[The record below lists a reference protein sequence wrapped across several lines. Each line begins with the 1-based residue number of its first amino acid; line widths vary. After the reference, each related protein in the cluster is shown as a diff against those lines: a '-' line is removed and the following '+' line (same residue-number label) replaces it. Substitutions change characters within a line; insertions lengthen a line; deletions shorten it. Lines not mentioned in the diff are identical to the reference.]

1 MAENTS
7 GPEREETTP
16 EAARGGGFAR
26 YAQFLP
32 EAVLLLDG
40 RGAVVDANRAATQL
54 LRRPREHL
62 VGSMLAALA
71 CDDMDSIA
79 GLIRAGS
86 RTREPVVGALRFRAD
101 GATALDIRCEALMLE
116 PRAGATPALLALR
129 LFDRHRSVNQFL
141 LLNQRI
147 DELGREVSRRR
158 AAEAQ
163 LQSYGERL
171 RVTLAS
177 IGDAVIATDHLGN
190 VVLMNGVAQELT
202 GWGEDEARGRA
213 LAEVFVIVEEGSRRP
228 VESPV
233 DKVLRE
239 GNVVGLAN
247 HTLLISRNGRE
258 CAIDDSGAP
267 IRDLDGAL
275 VGVVLVFRDFTERY
289 ALERQLQEQTAR
301 LLESAQ
307 RKDEFMSMLAHELR
321 NPLAPMMAGLQVLR
335 RIAPGLAHVE
345 RVTSMM
351 ERQLKHMTRLVDD
364 LLDVA
369 RLTQGKIELRRQPVE
384 LGEVLQ
390 QAVDMVRPLAEAR
403 HQSLELDAPAQRMRI
418 DADTTRLV
426 QVFANLLSNGVK
438 FSPEGGRIVVHAG
451 TAPHGRTVQVHVT
464 DDGIGIEPEML
475 TQVFELFV
483 QADRSLDRAQ
493 GGLGIGL
500 TVVRTIVDMHG
511 GSVAVRS
518 PGLGQG
524 TEVEVELPLL
534 DPEPVAPRSVVGAA
548 GAVTAA
554 PQANA
559 ATPSLR
565 VMVVDDNLDAGEM
578 LLELLQLWGH
588 DASALGDGSTALELA
603 SRWLPQAVLL
613 DIGLP
618 GMSGHE
624 VARRLRE
631 LLPPPL
637 LLVAVTG
644 YGAPGDQLASREAG
658 FDVHLTKPVDLDELQ
673 ALLARHAA
681 VAAPGFAGT
690 A

>member
-1 MAENTS
+1 M
-7 GPEREETTP
+7 TP
-16 EAARGGGFAR
+16 EAARGGSFAR
-26 YAQFLP
+26 YVQFLP
-32 EAVLLLDG
+32 EAVLLVDG
-40 RGAVVDANRAATQL
+40 SGAVVGANRAATQL
-54 LRRPREHL
+54 LRRATEHL
-62 VGSMLAALA
+62 VGSTLAALA
-71 CDDMDSIA
+71 CDDMDSVA
-79 GLIRAGS
+79 ALIRAGS
-86 RTREPVVGALRFRAD
+86 RTREPVLGALRFHAD
-101 GATALDIRCEALMLE
+101 GATALDIRCEAVMLE

-129 LFDRHRSVNQFL
+129 LFDQHRSVNQFL

-147 DELGREVSRRR
+147 DELGREMSRRR

-163 LQSYGERL
+163 LQSYSERL

-190 VVLMNGVAQELT
+190 VVLMNGVAQALT

-239 GNVVGLAN
+239 GKVVGLAN
-247 HTLLISRNGRE
+247 HTVLISRNGRE

-267 IRDLDGAL
+267 IRDIDGEL
-275 VGVVLVFRDFTERY
+275 VGVVLVFRDFTERN
-289 ALERQLQEQTAR
+289 ALERQLQGQTTR
-301 LLESAQ
+301 LVEAAQ
-307 RKDEFMSMLAHELR
+307 RKDEFLSMLAHELR

-335 RIAPGLAHVE
+335 RMAPGLADVE

-364 LLDVA
+364 LLDLA

-384 LGEVLQ
+384 LGGVLQ
-390 QAVDMVRPLAEAR
+390 QAADMVRPLAEAR
-403 HQSLELDAPAQRMRI
+403 HQSLELSAPAQRMRV

-438 FSPEGGRIVVHAG
+438 FSPEGGRIVVHAD
-451 TAPHGRTVQVHVT
+451 TAPDGRTVRVRVT

-475 TQVFELFV
+475 ARVFERFV

-500 TVVRTIVDMHG
+500 TVVRTLVDMHG

-518 PGLGQG
+518 PGLGEG

-534 DPEPVAPRSVVGAA
+534 APESVAAPSVGAA
-548 GAVTAA
+548 GEVTAA
-554 PQANA
+554 PQGSA

-565 VMVVDDNLDAGEM
+565 VMVVDDNVDAGEM
-578 LLELLQLWGH
+578 LLELLQFWGH
-588 DASALGDGSTALELA
+588 DAKAVGDGPTALAVA
-603 SRWLPQAVLL
+603 SGWLPHAVLL

-631 LLPPPL
+631 LLQPPL

-644 YGAPGDQLASREAG
+644 YGAPGDQLASRDAG

-681 VAAPGFAGT
+681 VAGVAD
-690 A
+690 

>member
-1 MAENTS
+1 M
-7 GPEREETTP
+7 
-16 EAARGGGFAR
+16 
-26 YAQFLP
+26 
-32 EAVLLLDG
+32 
-40 RGAVVDANRAATQL
+40 
-54 LRRPREHL
+54 
-62 VGSMLAALA
+62 
-71 CDDMDSIA
+71 
-79 GLIRAGS
+79 
-86 RTREPVVGALRFRAD
+86 
-101 GATALDIRCEALMLE
+101 
-116 PRAGATPALLALR
+116 
-129 LFDRHRSVNQFL
+129 
-141 LLNQRI
+141 
-147 DELGREVSRRR
+147 
-158 AAEAQ
+158 
-163 LQSYGERL
+163 
-171 RVTLAS
+171 
-177 IGDAVIATDHLGN
+177 
-190 VVLMNGVAQELT
+190 
-202 GWGEDEARGRA
+202 
-213 LAEVFVIVEEGSRRP
+213 
-228 VESPV
+228 
-233 DKVLRE
+233 
-239 GNVVGLAN
+239 
-247 HTLLISRNGRE
+247 
-258 CAIDDSGAP
+258 
-267 IRDLDGAL
+267 
-275 VGVVLVFRDFTERY
+275 LVFRDFTERY
-289 ALERQLQEQTAR
+289 ALERQLQDQTAR
-301 LLESAQ
+301 LVESAQ

-321 NPLAPMMAGLQVLR
+321 NPLAPMMTGLQVLR
-335 RIAPGLAHVE
+335 RIAPGLADVE

-384 LGEVLQ
+384 LGGVLQ

-403 HQSLELDAPAQRMRI
+403 HQSLELDAPAQRTRI

-451 TAPHGRTVQVHVT
+451 IAPHGRTVQVRVT

-493 GGLGIGL
+493 GGLGVGL

-518 PGLGQG
+518 LGLGQG

-534 DPEPVAPRSVVGAA
+534 DPEPVAPRSVGAA
-548 GAVTAA
+548 GAVMAA
-554 PQANA
+554 PQGSA

-565 VMVVDDNLDAGEM
+565 VMVVDDNLDAAEI

-588 DASALGDGSTALELA
+588 DARALGDGPTALEIA
-603 SRWLPQAVLL
+603 SRWLPHAVLL

-618 GMSGHE
+618 AMSGHE

-631 LLPPPL
+631 LLQPPL

-644 YGAPGDQLASREAG
+644 YGAPGDQLASRDAG
-658 FDVHLTKPVDLDELQ
+658 IDVHLTKPVDLDELR

-681 VAAPGFAGT
+681 VAVPGFAGT

>member
-1 MAENTS
+1 M
-7 GPEREETTP
+7 TP
-16 EAARGGGFAR
+16 EAARGGSFAR
-26 YAQFLP
+26 YVEFLP
-32 EAVLLLDG
+32 EAVLLVDG
-40 RGAVVDANRAATQL
+40 SGAVVDANRAATQL

-62 VGSMLAALA
+62 VGSTLAALA
-71 CDDMDSIA
+71 CDDMDSVA
-79 GLIRAGS
+79 RLIRAGS
-86 RTREPVVGALRFRAD
+86 RTREPVLGALRFRAD

-129 LFDRHRSVNQFL
+129 LFERHRSVNQFL

-177 IGDAVIATDHLGN
+177 IGDAVIATDHLGA

-213 LAEVFVIVEEGSRRP
+213 LAEVFVIVEERSRRP

-239 GNVVGLAN
+239 GKVVGLAN
-247 HTLLISRNGRE
+247 HTLLISRHGRE

-267 IRDLDGAL
+267 IRDIDGAL
-275 VGVVLVFRDFTERY
+275 VGVVLVFRDFTERH

-301 LLESAQ
+301 LVESAQ

-321 NPLAPMMAGLQVLR
+321 NPLAPMMTGLQVLR
-335 RIAPGLAHVE
+335 RIAPGLADVD

-384 LGEVLQ
+384 LGGVLQ

-403 HQSLELDAPAQRMRI
+403 HQRLELDAAAQRMRI

-451 TAPHGRTVQVHVT
+451 TAPHGRTVQVRVT
-464 DDGIGIEPEML
+464 DNGIGIEAEML

-511 GSVAVRS
+511 GNVALRS
-518 PGLGQG
+518 PGPGQG
-524 TEVEVELPLL
+524 TEVVVELPLL
-534 DPEPVAPRSVVGAA
+534 DPEPVAPRSVGAP

-554 PQANA
+554 PQGSA

-565 VMVVDDNLDAGEM
+565 VLVVDDNLDAGEM

-588 DASALGDGSTALELA
+588 DASASGDGPTALEIA

-631 LLPPPL
+631 LLQPPL

-644 YGAPGDQLASREAG
+644 YGAPDDQLASRDAG

-673 ALLARHAA
+673 ALLTRHAA
-681 VAAPGFAGT
+681 VAVPGFVGHSRV
-690 A
+690 